1 MHRFVQAF
9 HDYSDVARLLVREA
23 ARDTDRLAEIVGCLA
38 AANKAVAPFLT
49 AQHERGRLLGFDVD
63 AFFFVLLLN
72 GAVPFALPTLVGPVD
87 GFAGGAGSAR
97 RPAGWDAAVEMRRDG
112 PARAAAPRMPHRV
125 PGIHAC
131 ESASRLPLTVGPIEL
146 PVPLLREARCQ
157 RPRQTLCSVALQG
170 PIALRSCFRS
180 AGSSDTSVDHEGT
193 QIRLGSE
200 TGRHV
205 PTQGVSA
212 AARRPNA
219 SDEEWGM
226 FPDPASTRSG

>member
-1 MHRFVQAF
+1 
-9 HDYSDVARLLVREA
+9 
-23 ARDTDRLAEIVGCLA
+23 
-38 AANKAVAPFLT
+38 
-49 AQHERGRLLGFDVD
+49 
-63 AFFFVLLLN
+63 
-72 GAVPFALPTLVGPVD
+72 
-87 GFAGGAGSAR
+87 
-97 RPAGWDAAVEMRRDG
+97 MRRDG
-112 PARAAAPRMPHRV
+112 PARAATPRTPHRV
-125 PGIHAC
+125 PGSHAR

-180 AGSSDTSVDHEGT
+180 AGSSETSVDHEGT